1 MKKKFFTCLCCLFS
15 YFIFSQNIIKGNVK
29 NDENKVITNAS
40 VTITEVGNDNIIAYN
55 ITNIRGEF
63 LIEVPISYKKIQ
75 INIRAINYV
84 YISKEIS
91 NETQTLN
98 FSLIPK
104 ETELKEVVV
113 KQNAIRKKGDT
124 LSYSVKEFADQKDRS
139 IADVLAKMPGI
150 EVLNDGKVLYQGKA
164 IQKYYIEGMDLLEG
178 KYNLANNNLPYESVS
193 AVQILENH
201 QPIKIL
207 DSLIPTDRTS
217 LNIKLK
223 KKIAYTGTAKLGIGY
238 EPLLWEANIT
248 PMLFS
253 KKQQLIASYQ
263 SNNIGNDVS
272 QELKTHTLESLME
285 LYDSPTQKNDLL
297 NIISNQT
304 PQIDKK
310 RYLNNNIHL
319 ASLNFLKKIKK
330 DVELKINVSYI
341 NDYQKEQG
349 NNRTDYFLSDKT
361 ISLNENINNNLYY
374 NSLQTD
380 IILEQNTNKTF
391 LKNSFKT
398 EINWEKQKG
407 ILKNDTE
414 TVNQNL
420 ENPFYSFTNQLKI
433 ITPFKKQL
441 VTVYSFINFNR
452 APQSLKINI
461 GLFPELVNNSQ
472 SYSETRQDV
481 EQVKFQT
488 NHYISFTKSINNI
501 SFSNKIGIKTL
512 QQITNSN
519 LYKDGDKLYG
529 MFENQNNNSNI
540 ESYIKPTVYFKKNGW
555 NLSIDLPLS
564 FNSIVIKDK
573 FINQNDRKSIFLFNP
588 YLTIFYENS
597 AYWKFVFGLG
607 NENKFE
613 NMDNIL
619 YSYLLTNYRNIQ
631 KNIYPIEI
639 TKNYSS
645 NIGAYYRNPKKSLFF
660 NINYTSSL
668 NKNPYLFNSQI
679 ESNGSQQISI
689 INIENTSTSQSAN
702 TKLSKYF
709 SSIKSTLTVGF
720 NYNNNTAFKF
730 LNNEKVKSRFENYN
744 PNIKINS
751 RLTDKFSFD
760 FIVNTS
766 LLKNKTAQNNSSKI
780 YTINN
785 VLKAYFYTNDNNY
798 LGFTF
803 EHYYNDNAKNNN
815 IFTDLIYRYTFIKK
829 KIDLELKVTNIF
841 NEKEFETSQFS
852 DFYFYQSVYNLRQ
865 RQFLT
870 SIKFSF

>member
-263 SNNIGNDVS
+263 SNNIGNDAS
-272 QELKTHTLESLME
+272 QELKTHTLESLMD
-285 LYDSPTQKNDLL
+285 LYDSPTKKNDLL

-330 DVELKINVSYI
+330 DIELKINVSYI

-441 VTVYSFINFNR
+441 LTVYSFINFNR

-461 GLFPELVNNSQ
+461 GLF
-472 SYSETRQDV
+472 
-481 EQVKFQT
+481 
-488 NHYISFTKSINNI
+488 
-501 SFSNKIGIKTL
+501 
-512 QQITNSN
+512 
-519 LYKDGDKLYG
+519 
-529 MFENQNNNSNI
+529 
-540 ESYIKPTVYFKKNGW
+540 
-555 NLSIDLPLS
+555 
-564 FNSIVIKDK
+564 
-573 FINQNDRKSIFLFNP
+573 
-588 YLTIFYENS
+588 
-597 AYWKFVFGLG
+597 VF
-607 NENKFE
+607 
-613 NMDNIL
+613 
-619 YSYLLTNYRNIQ
+619 
-631 KNIYPIEI
+631 
-639 TKNYSS
+639 
-645 NIGAYYRNPKKSLFF
+645 SLFF
-660 NINYTSSL
+660 I
-668 NKNPYLFNSQI
+668 KNQI
-679 ESNGSQQISI
+679 ISH
-689 INIENTSTSQSAN
+689 
-702 TKLSKYF
+702 
-709 SSIKSTLTVGF
+709 
-720 NYNNNTAFKF
+720 
-730 LNNEKVKSRFENYN
+730 
-744 PNIKINS
+744 
-751 RLTDKFSFD
+751 
-760 FIVNTS
+760 
-766 LLKNKTAQNNSSKI
+766 
-780 YTINN
+780 TI
-785 VLKAYFYTNDNNY
+785 FC
-798 LGFTF
+798 
-803 EHYYNDNAKNNN
+803 
-815 IFTDLIYRYTFIKK
+815 
-829 KIDLELKVTNIF
+829 
-841 NEKEFETSQFS
+841 
-852 DFYFYQSVYNLRQ
+852 
-865 RQFLT
+865 
-870 SIKFSF
+870 